1 MKPLIVL
8 IISFLV
14 ALLCTRIMTGNWM
27 AVIAGNAAMAVMLL
41 FTAIGHFAYSKGMA
55 MMMPAFMPIKKAL
68 VWLTGFV
75 EMFAAVGLLI
85 PSLRELTSKF
95 LVLFFILILPV
106 NIQAAL
112 KEVDYQKA
120 TYTGTGLKY
129 LWFRIP
135 LQILVIAWVWYFGIF
150 LS

>member
-14 ALLCTRIMTGNWM
+14 ALLCTRVMTGDWM
-27 AVIAGNAAMAVMLL
+27 AAVAGNAAMAVMLL
-41 FTAIGHFAYSKGMA
+41 FTAIGHFAYSKGMV

-68 VWLTGFV
+68 VWLTGFI
-75 EMFAAVGLLI
+75 EIFAAVGLLI
-85 PSLRELTSKF
+85 PSLRELTSW
-95 LVLFFILILPV
+95 LLILFFILILPV
-106 NIQAAL
+106 NIQAAI
-112 KEVDYQKA
+112 KNVDYQKA
-120 TYTGTGLKY
+120 TYTGSGLKY

-135 LQILVIAWVWYFGIF
+135 LQILFVGWVWYFGIY